1 MTAVQEIEE
10 LERQRFAAQVSK
22 DHEVLNRFFA
32 DDLIYTHANG
42 HRDTKTSYIESVRQG
57 KSRYDQV
64 DIDELLVR
72 TYNDEQAAVVNGTIR
87 INLGPGPD
95 GQPNLVRIK
104 YVTVQVKKPVLGWQV
119 VLWHAQ
125 KQTS

>member
-1 MTAVQEIEE
+1 MTAIQEIEE
-10 LERQRFAAQVSK
+10 LERQRFAAQVGK
-22 DHEVLNRFFA
+22 DHEVLNRLFA
-32 DDLIYTHANG
+32 DDLVYTHANG

-87 INLGPGPD
+87 IDLGPGPD

-125 KQTS
+125 KQAS